1 MYFNIKQMSSLDD
14 DKIKECKI
22 IFDMLDKDKDTKI
35 TTKELGDC
43 LRICG
48 AAPSQQELEMIIQE
62 LEENNNNLISFDKF
76 LVFYEKILSNQDSEE
91 DIINELK
98 KLDKKGNGTI
108 SEKDL
113 RDLMKNY
120 GNALSQ
126 NEIEDIIQEANV
138 QNGYINIERFA
149 KILLGNI

>member
-1 MYFNIKQMSSLDD
+1 MSSLDD

-48 AAPSQQELEMIIQE
+48 AAPSQQELEMIIHE
-62 LEENNNNLISFDKF
+62 LEENNNNLISYDTY
-76 LVFYEKILSNQDSEE
+76 LAYYEKVLNNQDSEE
-91 DIINELK
+91 DIINEFK
-98 KLDKKGNGTI
+98 QFDKKGNGTI

-126 NEIEDIIQEANV
+126 NDIEDIIQEANV
-138 QNGYINIERFA
+138 ENGYINITRFT

>member
-1 MYFNIKQMSSLDD
+1 MSSLDD

-35 TTKELGDC
+35 TTKELGDA

-48 AAPSQQELEMIIQE
+48 AAPSQQELDMMIQD
-62 LEENNNNLISFDKF
+62 LEENDNNLISFEKF
-76 LVFYEKILSNQDSEE
+76 LVFFEKIINNQDSEE
-91 DIINELK
+91 DLINEFK
-98 KLDKKGNGTI
+98 KMDKKGNGTI

-113 RDLMKNY
+113 RDLMSNY
-120 GNALSQ
+120 GNALTK

-138 QNGYINIERFA
+138 DQNGYINIENFT